1 MFAFGTLRTNSVRQ
15 EMFAVGAKSRHA
27 QGCLAK
33 RPAAFRGCSA
43 ATQFE
48 HLDFGRLQSAG
59 FVAAPVLRK
68 SRLSVLISASLS
80 SFIVCCISASG
91 ELLRCTNRVARIAE
105 DSVGRDSVTRLARN
119 GVVRTTIRPPNTAGP
134 DAGKAEMFDA
144 PKLGSLSFRHKAR
157 LGSLRDCVKSQ
168 YLRAVDTLPVRH

>member
-1 MFAFGTLRTNSVRQ
+1 
-15 EMFAVGAKSRHA
+15 MFAVGAKSRHA

-48 HLDFGRLQSAG
+48 HFDFGRLQSAG

-91 ELLRCTNRVARIAE
+91 ELLRRTNRVARIAE

-119 GVVRTTIRPPNTAGP
+119 GVVRTTICPPNTAGP
-134 DAGKAEMFDA
+134 DRESGNVRR
-144 PKLGSLSFRHKAR
+144 PKLGSLSFCHKAR

-168 YLRAVDTLPVRH
+168 YLQAVDTL